1 MIFQNFSKIR
11 NHNEKTSDHPRG
23 FNSARMHTGR
33 SGGWIFDAKKETVE
47 AAENLK
53 NEVLEVKHTVEVKTQ
68 QVKTAADSVSKA
80 ADSISQASTDLK
92 AVTSEVE

>member
-1 MIFQNFSKIR
+1 MKKLLIILAVLILPGCTL
-11 NHNEKTSDHPRG
+11 EEVVDG
-23 FNSARMHTGR
+23 F
-33 SGGWIFDAKKETVE
+33 FVAKKETVE